1 MRTLHIITDPNDPL
15 PLRVAEQDGAS
26 STAILLLQ
34 DGVFARVERGDVYAC
49 ADDVRARG
57 VASPYTLV
65 DYDGIIDLIFSHDQ
79 VICWH

>member
-1 MRTLHIITDPNDPL
+1 MRTLHIITDPNDRL
-15 PLRVAEQDGAS
+15 PLAAAEGDSAS
-26 STAILLLQ
+26 SAAILLLQ

-57 VASPYTLV
+57 VVSPYTLV
-65 DYDGIIDLIFSHDQ
+65 DYDGIIDLIFKHDR